1 MVVYQRADRQGV
13 EVVVKSNRGWCL
25 LLVLAAAASVG
36 LSGCAQGKTDAT
48 PTVAAATMEKAG
60 PNLNRLTLTDKAV
73 TRLGLTTAKVTQGTG
88 RSLEIPYGALVY
100 EASGKTW
107 VYTNPEP
114 RTYIRAAVT
123 VDRITSNV
131 VHLRSG
137 PPAGT
142 DVVTVGAAELFG
154 AEFGTKGH

>member
-1 MVVYQRADRQGV
+1 M
-13 EVVVKSNRGWCL
+13 KSNSGFGVWRSV
-25 LLVLAAAASVG
+25 LVLACAASVG
-36 LSGCAQGKTDAT
+36 LSGCAAVKTTTA
-48 PTVAAATMEKAG
+48 PAGQAASTMEKAG
-60 PNLNRLTLTDKAV
+60 PDLNRLTLTDKAV
-73 TRLGLTTAKVTQGTG
+73 ERLGVTTVKVAKGEGSPLQV
-88 RSLEIPYGALVY
+88 PYGALVY
-100 EASGKTW
+100 DANGKTW

-123 VDRITSNV
+123 VDKIVDNKV
-131 VHLRSG
+131 QLRSG

>member
-1 MVVYQRADRQGV
+1 MKSKSSFGGWRSVLVVA
-13 EVVVKSNRGWCL
+13 C
-25 LLVLAAAASVG
+25 ATTIG
-36 LSGCAQGKTDAT
+36 LSGCAAVKS
-48 PTVAAATMEKAG
+48 AAAPAGQAASTMEKAG
-60 PNLNRLTLTDKAV
+60 PDLNKLTLTDKAV
-73 TRLGLTTAKVTQGTG
+73 ERLGVTTVKVAKGEGSPLQV
-88 RSLEIPYGALVY
+88 PYGALVY
-100 EASGKTW
+100 DANGKTW

-123 VDRITSNV
+123 VDKITDNKV
-131 VHLRSG
+131 QLQSG

>member
-1 MVVYQRADRQGV
+1 MT
-13 EVVVKSNRGWCL
+13 SNSGFGGWRSV
-25 LLVLAAAASVG
+25 LVLACAASIG
-36 LSGCAQGKTDAT
+36 LSGCAAVKPAAV
-48 PTVAAATMEKAG
+48 PTGEAPASMEKVG
-60 PNLNRLTLTDKAV
+60 DLNRLTLTDKAV
-73 TRLGLTTAKVTQGTG
+73 ERLGLATEKVTKG
-88 RSLEIPYGALVY
+88 SALELPYGALIY
-100 EASGKTW
+100 DGAGKTW

-123 VDRITSNV
+123 VDKINGNKV
-131 VHLRSG
+131 QLRSG

>member
-1 MVVYQRADRQGV
+1 M
-13 EVVVKSNRGWCL
+13 KSNSGFGVWRSV
-25 LLVLAAAASVG
+25 LVLACAASVG
-36 LSGCAQGKTDAT
+36 LSGCAAVKTTTA
-48 PTVAAATMEKAG
+48 PAGQAASTMEKAG
-60 PNLNRLTLTDKAV
+60 PDLNRLTLTDKAV
-73 TRLGLTTAKVTQGTG
+73 ERLGVTTVKVAKGEG
-88 RSLEIPYGALVY
+88 SLLQVPYGALVY
-100 EASGKTW
+100 DANGKTW

-123 VDRITSNV
+123 VDKIVDNKV
-131 VHLRSG
+131 QLRSG